1 MSGTAKQ
8 PHASDKW
15 AEPPGVALQEIP
27 LFVGS
32 VVVFFVAYNISCHDT
47 LPDAGSLVL
56 G

>member
-1 MSGTAKQ
+1 MSGTSRQ
-8 PHASDKW
+8 LQASDRW
-15 AEPPGVALQEIP
+15 AEPPGVALLEIP

-32 VVVFFVAYNISCHDT
+32 VLVFFVAYNISYHDT